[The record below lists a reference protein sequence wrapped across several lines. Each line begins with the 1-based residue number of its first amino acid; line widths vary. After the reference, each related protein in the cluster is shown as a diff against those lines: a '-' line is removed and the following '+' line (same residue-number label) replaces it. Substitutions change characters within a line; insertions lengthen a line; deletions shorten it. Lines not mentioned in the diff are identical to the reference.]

1 MIITSR
7 KNQTIV
13 KSKGLLAEKKLREK
27 EGLFGA
33 EGVKLCEEAINAGVE
48 IAYAIITEEAEKK
61 FSRCTERLKK
71 VCPVFYAEKEVYESL
86 SGQKSPQEIFIA
98 GKILD
103 KSEKVDT
110 ILSKEKILLLDCI
123 QDSGNMGTMLRTAE
137 AFGIEGAI
145 LSPDCADIWSPKVL
159 RASMGSVFRL
169 PVAYTELSG
178 AISELK
184 KRGCEVYAAMLDE
197 TAERLGSFSFG
208 RNAAVLIGNEG
219 HGVSKELAAE
229 CKKVYIPIQ
238 GAESLNAAIAAAV
251 ICYEMSRQA
260 PSTG

>member
-13 KSKGLLAEKKLREK
+13 KSRGLLAEKKLREK

-33 EGVKLCEEAINAGVE
+33 EGVKLCEEAMEANVD
-48 IAYAIITEEAEKK
+48 IAYGIITEEAEKK
-61 FSRCTERLKK
+61 FPRCTERLKK
-71 VCPVFYAEKEVYESL
+71 ICPVFYADKEVYVYL
-86 SGQKSPQEIFIA
+86 SEQKSPQEIFIA

-103 KSEKVDT
+103 KSENLDT

-137 AFGIEGAI
+137 AFGIDGAV

-169 PVAYTELSG
+169 PTAYAKLDE
-178 AISELK
+178 AIEK
-184 KRGCEVYAAMLDE
+184 FKAHGGIAYAAMLDK
-197 TAERLGSFSFG
+197 TAKRLGSFSFEKKV
-208 RNAAVLIGNEG
+208 ALLIGNEG
-219 HGVSKELAAE
+219 HGVSKELAAKCE
-229 CKKVYIPIQ
+229 KLYIPIR
-238 GAESLNAAIAAAV
+238 GAESLNAAAAAAV
-251 ICYEMSRQA
+251 ICYEIGRQ
-260 PSTG
+260 TQ